1 MGVLGKVC
9 HLLLILSP
17 IRGYQISQLLD
28 LILAVGYVEENA
40 QHPTGDVLKVSLL
53 RYQFFCIPGSI
64 VLNWPNVFWQ
74 NL

>member
-1 MGVLGKVC
+1 MPSASNFVSNQR
-9 HLLLILSP
+9 LSN
-17 IRGYQISQLLD
+17 ISAPRPNFGSGLSQN
-28 LILAVGYVEENA
+28 YVEENA